1 MHSWFSFVPF
11 RSVEVTCLLPSAQ
24 FFKIMPL
31 EGFLVSCLALACLPS
46 SPNQWRHLYYSVLFY
61 NSEVWHLRTLNQSMK
76 NQLLSISAKALKLW
90 MKTPDLWML
99 SFNNLHEMAGRATPE
114 KLGDYKLA
122 LRLYKVFKNQ
132 IPTQDWVNLNYNIIQ
147 TSRQTNCM
155 TAKTNRLKLGM
166 NLISNR
172 FFYLN
177 GKINLD
183 WLNLIG

>member
-1 MHSWFSFVPF
+1 MNNVFG
-11 RSVEVTCLLPSAQ
+11 RMIETKNQISVLWILFESRLQWGPQVTNTLNKANKALNAIRLIKNYFNTNELLQ
-24 FFKIMPL
+24 
-31 EGFLVSCLALACLPS
+31 LVTS
-46 SPNQWRHLYYSVLFY
+46 NFYSVLFY

-90 MKTPDLWML
+90 MKTLDLWML

-147 TSRQTNCM
+147 TSRQTNFM
-155 TAKTNRLKLGM
+155 IAETNRLKMGM
-166 NLISNR
+166 NLI
-172 FFYLN
+172 
-177 GKINLD
+177 
-183 WLNLIG
+183 